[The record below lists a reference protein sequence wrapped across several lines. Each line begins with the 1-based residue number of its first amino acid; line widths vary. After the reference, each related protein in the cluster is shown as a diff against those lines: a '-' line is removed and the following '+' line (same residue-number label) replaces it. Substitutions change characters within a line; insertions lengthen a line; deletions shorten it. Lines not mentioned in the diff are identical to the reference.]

1 MEDMRSMMRASLGA
15 SLRGLRVEDRLA
27 AAWPVAAGVAMAG
40 HGELVGYE
48 QGRVRILVREVSW
61 LHQMRAMGGALER
74 SLEKVSGVPVKAID
88 FSVAGLREGR
98 RG

>member
-1 MEDMRSMMRASLGA
+1 MEDMRSMMRTSLGA
-15 SLRGLRVEDRLA
+15 SLKGLQVEDRLA

-48 QGRVRILVREVSW
+48 QGRVRIRVTELSW
-61 LHQMRAMGGALER
+61 LHQMRAMSGALER
-74 SLEKVSGVPVKAID
+74 ALEKISGVPVKAID
-88 FSVAGLREGR
+88 FTVAGLREGR